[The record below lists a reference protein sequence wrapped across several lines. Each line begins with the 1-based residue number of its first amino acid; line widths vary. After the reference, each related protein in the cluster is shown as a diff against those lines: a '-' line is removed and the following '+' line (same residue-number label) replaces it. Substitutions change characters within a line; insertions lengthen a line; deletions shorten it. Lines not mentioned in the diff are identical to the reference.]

1 MATRSH
7 LSGLSGPKP
16 FVLHSQSHCSTI
28 ALEYRR
34 STGTHGPAQYSS
46 RATVPSFSLEEMS
59 EAAALQRYLHES
71 AKSRDTSKVFSRLLE
86 ELPFDLE
93 DFNPQFVSRYRAPN
107 SRVIFSL
114 AERR

>member
-16 FVLHSQSHCSTI
+16 FVLHSQSHCST
-28 ALEYRR
+28 
-34 STGTHGPAQYSS
+34 STGTRGPSQYSN

-71 AKSRDTSKVFSRLLE
+71 AKSRDTSKVNQCPRSTATNIYYALHSSLLDIVNLRCACCILFE
-86 ELPFDLE
+86 M
-93 DFNPQFVSRYRAPN
+93 V
-107 SRVIFSL
+107 
-114 AERR
+114 